1 MIFIILATYDNIV
14 KIAPEVYKIRELHKI
29 HPSKNIFSGL
39 KKIYFC
45 CEILSIYEGIIDKK
59 LFICI
64 ENLKENLPKPSR
76 NLSKTIKMS
85 QNC

>member
-1 MIFIILATYDNIV
+1 MTSR
-14 KIAPEVYKIRELHKI
+14 KIAPEIYQIRGLCKFY
-29 HPSKNIFSGL
+29 PSNFFFSEL